1 MSDAPLALYGHC
13 SSHLK
18 DSGFVSM
25 KEMMQA
31 RFKLATDIFRKKTS
45 ALSPSFGTS
54 DILLILYLHPPSK
67 FKFYTM
73 TL

>member
-13 SSHLK
+13 SSNLK
-18 DSGFVSM
+18 DSGFGPM

-54 DILLILYLHPPSK
+54 DIFLN
-67 FKFYTM
+67 FVYTP
-73 TL
+73 TQ